1 MVYLS
6 ADRHS
11 QKYSDD
17 PVVTTAAIPQ
27 RRVPSDVKELPP
39 NPLSSSQH
47 ETHHQPPLARTLRD
61 GSDADESTTITFE
74 ISPCLARYKACMHVG

>member
-1 MVYLS
+1 MAYLS

-47 ETHHQPPLARTLRD
+47 ETHHQPPLARALRD
-61 GSDADESTTITFE
+61 GGDAEESTTITFE
-74 ISPCLARYKACMHVG
+74 ISLSRTL